1 MLDFEVVYII
11 AVVRNPD
18 MKIGRYKG
26 RGACR
31 WLDTSNIL
39 CFVGANSHLP
49 AM

>member
-18 MKIGRYKG
+18 MKIGRCKG

-31 WLDTSNIL
+31 WLDIPTIL
-39 CFVGANSHLP
+39 CFVGASSHLP